1 MLAVDD
7 DRDALSLLT
16 EVLELAGARVTTLD
30 SAIRGLDQLPAL
42 RPDILI
48 ADIGLPDLDGFEMIR
63 RVRNHSD
70 AVLRETPAIALT
82 AYARSQ
88 DRVRA
93 LESGFQMH
101 IGKPADPAELV
112 AAVAAFARHPRQ
124 QA

>member
-1 MLAVDD
+1 M
-7 DRDALSLLT
+7 
-16 EVLELAGARVTTLD
+16 D
-30 SAIRGLDQLPAL
+30 STVRALDQLPVL
-42 RPDILI
+42 RPDVLI

-63 RVRNHSD
+63 RIRSHPQSVFRG
-70 AVLRETPAIALT
+70 TPAIALT

-112 AAVAAFARHPRQ
+112 AAIFALAKRGRQ
-124 QA
+124 

>member
-1 MLAVDD
+1 MDD
-7 DRDALSLLT
+7 DQDALSLLV
-16 EVLELAGARVTTLD
+16 EILELAGARVTTLD
-30 SAIRGLDQLPAL
+30 SALSALEQLAAL

-63 RVRNHSD
+63 RIRSQPEPMVRD
-70 AVLRETPAIALT
+70 IPAIALT

-112 AAVAAFARHPRQ
+112 AAVAAFAKRNRR
-124 QA
+124 

>member
-1 MLAVDD
+1 M
-7 DRDALSLLT
+7 T
-16 EVLELAGARVTTLD
+16 
-30 SAIRGLDQLPAL
+30 L
-42 RPDILI
+42 RPDVLV

-63 RVRNHSD
+63 RIRSQSD
-70 AVLRETPAIALT
+70 PVLRETPAIALT

-112 AAVAAFARHPRQ
+112 AAIAAFAKRSRQ
-124 QA
+124 

>member
-7 DRDALSLLT
+7 DQDALSLLT
-16 EVLELAGARVTTLD
+16 EILELAGARVTTFD
-30 SAIRGLDQLPAL
+30 SAVRALDQLVTL
-42 RPDILI
+42 RPDVLV

-63 RVRNHSD
+63 RIRSQSD
-70 AVLRETPAIALT
+70 PVLRETPAIALT

-112 AAVAAFARHPRQ
+112 AAIFALAKRGRQ
-124 QA
+124 

>member
-7 DRDALSLLT
+7 DHDALSLLI
-16 EVLELAGARVTTLD
+16 EILELAGARVTTMD
-30 SAIRGLDQLPAL
+30 STVRALDQLPVL
-42 RPDILI
+42 RPDVLI

-63 RVRNHSD
+63 RIRSHPQSVFRG
-70 AVLRETPAIALT
+70 TPAIALT

-112 AAVAAFARHPRQ
+112 AAIFALAKRGRQ
-124 QA
+124 